1 MEEPTKQVIDV
12 ISFGTVIGTV
22 SAILP
27 PVSALFTIIWVGIRI
42 WETDTVQE
50 LTGRKRR
57 RDEKGRFVKDDTN
70 TSTVRADSRV
80 GKDMDEQSP

>member
-27 PVSALFTIIWVGIRI
+27 PLSALFTIIWVGIRI

-50 LTGRKRR
+50 LAGRKRR
-57 RDEKGRFVKDDTN
+57 RDDKGRFVKDD
-70 TSTVRADSRV
+70 D
-80 GKDMDEQSP
+80 

>member
-1 MEEPTKQVIDV
+1 MMEEPTKQVIDV

-27 PVSALFTIIWVGIRI
+27 PLSALFTIIWVGIRI

-50 LTGRKRR
+50 LVGRKQKRE
-57 RDEKGRFVKDDTN
+57 DKGRIVKDD
-70 TSTVRADSRV
+70 D
-80 GKDMDEQSP
+80 

>member
-27 PVSALFTIIWVGIRI
+27 PLSALFTIVWVGIRI

-50 LTGRKRR
+50 LVGRKRR
-57 RDEKGRFVKDDTN
+57 RDEKGRFIKEED
-70 TSTVRADSRV
+70 
-80 GKDMDEQSP
+80 

>member
-1 MEEPTKQVIDV
+1 MNMEESTKQIIDTL
-12 ISFGTVIGTV
+12 SFATVLGTI

-27 PVSALFTIIWVGIRI
+27 PLSALFTIIWVSIRI

-57 RDEKGRFVKDDTN
+57 RDEKGRFIKDD
-70 TSTVRADSRV
+70 D
-80 GKDMDEQSP
+80 

>member
-12 ISFGTVIGTV
+12 ISFGTGIGTV

-27 PVSALFTIIWVGIRI
+27 PLSALFTIVWVGIRI

-50 LTGRKRR
+50 LAGRKRR
-57 RDEKGRFVKDDTN
+57 RDYKGRFVKDD
-70 TSTVRADSRV
+70 D
-80 GKDMDEQSP
+80 

>member
-27 PVSALFTIIWVGIRI
+27 PLSALFTIVWVGIRI

-50 LTGRKRR
+50 LVGRKRR
-57 RDEKGRFVKDDTN
+57 RDEKGRFIKDED
-70 TSTVRADSRV
+70 
-80 GKDMDEQSP
+80 

>member
-1 MEEPTKQVIDV
+1 MEESTKQVIDV

-27 PVSALFTIIWVGIRI
+27 PLSALFTIVWVGIRI

-50 LTGRKRR
+50 LAGRKRR
-57 RDEKGRFVKDDTN
+57 RDEKGRFVKDD
-70 TSTVRADSRV
+70 D
-80 GKDMDEQSP
+80 

>member
-1 MEEPTKQVIDV
+1 MEEPTKQVVDV

-27 PVSALFTIIWVGIRI
+27 PLSALFTIVWVGIRI

-50 LTGRKRR
+50 LVGRKRR
-57 RDEKGRFVKDDTN
+57 RDEKGRFVKDD
-70 TSTVRADSRV
+70 D
-80 GKDMDEQSP
+80 

>member
-12 ISFGTVIGTV
+12 ISFGAVIGTI

-42 WETDTVQE
+42 WETDTVQSYAKKKQ
-50 LTGRKRR
+50 KR
-57 RDEKGRFVKDDTN
+57 DSKGRFKKDD
-70 TSTVRADSRV
+70 D
-80 GKDMDEQSP
+80 

>member
-1 MEEPTKQVIDV
+1 MEEPTKQVVDV

-27 PVSALFTIIWVGIRI
+27 PLSALFTIVWVGIRI

-50 LTGRKRR
+50 LIGRKRK
-57 RDEKGRFVKDDTN
+57 RDEKGRFIKDED
-70 TSTVRADSRV
+70 
-80 GKDMDEQSP
+80 

>member
-1 MEEPTKQVIDV
+1 MKMEETTKQVIDTL
-12 ISFGTVIGTV
+12 SFATVLGTI

-27 PVSALFTIIWVGIRI
+27 PLSALFTIIWVGIRI

-57 RDEKGRFVKDDTN
+57 RDAKGRFIKDD
-70 TSTVRADSRV
+70 D
-80 GKDMDEQSP
+80 

>member
-27 PVSALFTIIWVGIRI
+27 PLSALFTIIWVGIRI

-50 LTGRKRR
+50 LTGLQQKR
-57 RDEKGRFVKDDTN
+57 DDKGRFVKDD
-70 TSTVRADSRV
+70 D
-80 GKDMDEQSP
+80 

>member
-1 MEEPTKQVIDV
+1 MKMEEPTKQVVDML
-12 ISFGTVIGTV
+12 SFATVLGTI

-27 PVSALFTIIWVGIRI
+27 PLSALFTIVWVSIRI

-57 RDEKGRFVKDDTN
+57 RDAKGRFIKDD
-70 TSTVRADSRV
+70 D
-80 GKDMDEQSP
+80 

>member
-1 MEEPTKQVIDV
+1 MEAPTKQVIDV

-27 PVSALFTIIWVGIRI
+27 PLSALFTIVWVGIRI

-50 LTGRKRR
+50 LVGRKRR
-57 RDEKGRFVKDDTN
+57 RDDKGRFVKDND
-70 TSTVRADSRV
+70 
-80 GKDMDEQSP
+80 